1 MKNNSANKELP
12 PRARRIPSGI
22 PDQAQQIGTTSAHA
36 ENTLIASLISRKIWN
51 YLRARG
57 EYAMARSLL
66 TTGAE
71 LPPRTRRIP
80 RLGLLTCVN
89 RGTTSAHAENTGGE
103 TTRPSGVWNYLR
115 ARGEYRGPKEYRPH
129 HQELPPRTRRIPRLG
144 LLTCVNRGTT
154 SAHAENTGGETTRPS
169 GVWNYLRARGEYA
182 RGQPHAGARTE
193 LPPRTRRIRR
203 DHARLPREQ
212 GTTSAHA
219 ENTPTLTC
227 PARWKRNYL
236 RARGEYWIAINGSIS
251 IAELP
256 PRTRRIQNGISSTN
270 RASGTTS
277 AHAENTSMA
286 RRQR

>member
-66 TTGAE
+66 TTGA
-71 LPPRTRRIP
+71 
-80 RLGLLTCVN
+80 
-89 RGTTSAHAENTGGE
+89 
-103 TTRPSGVWNYLR
+103 
-115 ARGEYRGPKEYRPH
+115 
-129 HQELPPRTRRIPRLG
+129 ELPPRTRRIPRLG

>member
-36 ENTLIASLISRKIWN
+36 ENTLFVPDTLSSFRN

-57 EYAMARSLL
+57 EYQQARKYS
-66 TTGAE
+66 TATSE

-89 RGTTSAHAENTGGE
+89 RGTTSAHAEN
-103 TTRPSGVWNYLR
+103 
-115 ARGEYRGPKEYRPH
+115 A
-129 HQELPPRTRRIPRLG
+129 
-144 LLTCVNRGTT
+144 
-154 SAHAENTGGETTRPS
+154 GGETTRPS

-182 RGQPHAGARTE
+182 RGQPHAGARRE

-236 RARGEYWIAINGSIS
+236 RARGEYSTAKAGKGLLQ
-251 IAELP
+251 ELP
-256 PRTRRIQNGISSTN
+256 PRARRIPLPHKGGPS
-270 RASGTTS
+270 
-277 AHAENTSMA
+277 
-286 RRQR
+286 